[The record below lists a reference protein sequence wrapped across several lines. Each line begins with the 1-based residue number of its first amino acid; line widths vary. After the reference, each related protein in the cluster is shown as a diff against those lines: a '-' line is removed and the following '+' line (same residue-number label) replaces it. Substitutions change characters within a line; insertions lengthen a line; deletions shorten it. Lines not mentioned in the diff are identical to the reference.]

1 MAYVVVEITIHDP
14 ETYKEYMALAPATI
28 AKYKGK
34 YLVRGGT
41 TETFEGTWNPQ
52 RFVILE
58 FPTAQAARDWW
69 SCPEYT
75 EARKIRERSA
85 SAKML
90 MVDGPSFDPSN
101 VPSKDPSRS

>member
-14 ETYKEYMALAPATI
+14 ETYKQYMALAPATI
-28 AKYKGK
+28 AKYKGR

-52 RFVILE
+52 RLVILE

-85 SAKML
+85 TAKML
-90 MVDGPSFDPSN
+90 MIDGPSFDPS
-101 VPSKDPSRS
+101 KA